1 MRSVDELIR
10 AGEQPE
16 YLYFWGHQPSGDG
29 VGPSCLSQWWPAEF
43 VVGGRAY
50 PTAEHFMMSEK
61 ALLFGDADIAGQI
74 LRTTEPKE
82 AKQLGRQIVGFD
94 EARWR
99 QRRIEVV
106 VEGNLAKFGQHPAL
120 RDYLLGTGD
129 AVLVEAS
136 ARPDL
141 GRRPR
146 RRRRARRLA
155 RVLAGP
161 QPARVRPHRGQV
173 APGDL
178 GSPTREVPVAE

>member
-29 VGPSCLSQWWPAEF
+29 IGPSCLSQWWPAEF

-82 AKQLGRQIVGFD
+82 AKELGRQIVGFD

-99 QRRIEVV
+99 QRRVEIVI
-106 VEGNLAKFGQHPAL
+106 EGNLAKFGQHPAL

-136 ARPDL
+136 PLDRIWGIGLAAQDERAARPACWL
-141 GRRPR
+141 GLNLLGFALMEVRS
-146 RRRRARRLA
+146 RL
-155 RVLAGP
+155 V
-161 QPARVRPHRGQV
+161 
-173 APGDL
+173 
-178 GSPTREVPVAE
+178 T